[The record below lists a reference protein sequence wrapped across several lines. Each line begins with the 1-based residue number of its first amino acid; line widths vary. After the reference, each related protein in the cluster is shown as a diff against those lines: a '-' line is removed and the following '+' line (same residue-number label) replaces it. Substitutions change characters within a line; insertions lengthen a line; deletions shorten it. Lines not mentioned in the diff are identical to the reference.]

1 MSSCRQAFDPIFTEA
16 FDACGLS
23 AAWSV
28 VSEGWDSIPSI
39 PMVWEKPEMPEVDIK
54 QYAMQKAIDGLF
66 VLVAEK
72 EVEIR
77 ANPGGAAAAA
87 VQEVFAQFM

>member
-1 MSSCRQAFDPIFTEA
+1 
-16 FDACGLS
+16 
-23 AAWSV
+23 
-28 VSEGWDSIPSI
+28 
-39 PMVWEKPEMPEVDIK
+39 
-54 QYAMQKAIDGLF
+54 MQKAIDGLF

-72 EVEIR
+72 EAEIR